1 VVKKKMLSII
11 SPTRD
16 TSNEKEKRVLYVKN
30 LGEERLTRERKL

>member
-16 TSNEKEKRVLYVKN
+16 TSDEKSCEETVKRKKVTESV
-30 LGEERLTRERKL
+30 ET